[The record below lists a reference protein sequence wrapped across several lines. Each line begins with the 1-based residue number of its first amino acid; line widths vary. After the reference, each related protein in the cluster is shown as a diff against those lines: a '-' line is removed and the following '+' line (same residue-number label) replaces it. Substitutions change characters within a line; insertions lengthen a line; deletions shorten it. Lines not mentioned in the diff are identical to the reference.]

1 MIKEENF
8 FFTTRKPIGPYKFII
23 QSAKIHA
30 EKLTN
35 KKYSLF
41 LNPRINLDIIA
52 ILHVIRYFL
61 ITSFF
66 SKEKI
71 ILINY
76 KGYNLGRYTIPEIY
90 KNYNVYLSRISF
102 IYESMKCLYINLNI
116 LRETLRLN
124 KDNIKAAFID
134 HCMYRNGL
142 IVSVLSKKKI
152 PIYTTGYPKGILY
165 FLNKKKKLI
174 NYEDI
179 IQLKKTRKLKKK
191 QIKNSK
197 TSIKKVIQ
205 RPDIIP
211 WMKSIKFKKSN
222 RKFEKITHLIYAHS
236 FTDGQMLYGYDGFIN
251 VYDWLIFTI
260 NELSKNKN
268 NKIMIKA
275 HPFFFDAKFPNL
287 MMKYDRKLF
296 LKIADKYKDNK
307 NVIFIKEPIKNSDL
321 LYQLNKRKTILI
333 SHHGSAILEGLFL
346 KFKCISS
353 ISTFWS
359 SKFKVTNNWKNQQ
372 TYKKI
377 LNKSWSKLDFC
388 KSLDLYSL
396 LYQVFCNPVSLYGK
410 NFWQEI
416 LSRELNISR
425 QKIYH
430 ESANIFDKI
439 ILEPQKFSIL
449 VKKISKTIERV
460 KIEN

>member
-1 MIKEENF
+1 MIKKENF

-142 IVSVLSKKKI
+142 IVSVLSKKKN
-152 PIYTTGYPKGILY
+152 T
-165 FLNKKKKLI
+165 
-174 NYEDI
+174 
-179 IQLKKTRKLKKK
+179 
-191 QIKNSK
+191 
-197 TSIKKVIQ
+197 
-205 RPDIIP
+205 
-211 WMKSIKFKKSN
+211 
-222 RKFEKITHLIYAHS
+222 
-236 FTDGQMLYGYDGFIN
+236 
-251 VYDWLIFTI
+251 
-260 NELSKNKN
+260 
-268 NKIMIKA
+268 
-275 HPFFFDAKFPNL
+275 NL
-287 MMKYDRKLF
+287 
-296 LKIADKYKDNK
+296 
-307 NVIFIKEPIKNSDL
+307 
-321 LYQLNKRKTILI
+321 
-333 SHHGSAILEGLFL
+333 
-346 KFKCISS
+346 
-353 ISTFWS
+353 
-359 SKFKVTNNWKNQQ
+359 
-372 TYKKI
+372 
-377 LNKSWSKLDFC
+377 
-388 KSLDLYSL
+388 
-396 LYQVFCNPVSLYGK
+396 
-410 NFWQEI
+410 
-416 LSRELNISR
+416 
-425 QKIYH
+425 
-430 ESANIFDKI
+430 
-439 ILEPQKFSIL
+439 
-449 VKKISKTIERV
+449 
-460 KIEN
+460 